1 MSDPREYNYI
11 SANNGLQVSIGS
23 YWDSSQTWTSGST
36 KAAALPVDLTN
47 LVLSGNILLSD
58 GTEFPLVEVLVD
70 GTTGIKVN
78 ADRTTG
84 QYTIQVSEADSGSL
98 TVTIVGIYD
107 IRYTDL
113 TPITKVLNKGKIE
126 FQLTASS

>member
-11 SANNGLQVSIGS
+11 SSNNGLQVSIGS
-23 YWDSSQTWTSGST
+23 YWDSSQTWTSGLT

-58 GTEFPLVEVLVD
+58 GTQFPLVEVLVD

-98 TVTIVGIYD
+98 TADIIGIYD

>member
-23 YWDSSQTWTSGST
+23 YWDSSQTWARGLT

-98 TVTIVGIYD
+98 TADIIGIYD

>member
-23 YWDSSQTWTSGST
+23 YWDSSQTWTSGLT

-78 ADRTTG
+78 TDRTTG

>member
-23 YWDSSQTWTSGST
+23 YWDSSQTWTSGLT

-58 GTEFPLVEVLVD
+58 GTQFPLVEVLVD

-98 TVTIVGIYD
+98 TVTIIGIYD

>member
-11 SANNGLQVSIGS
+11 SSNNGLQVSIGS
-23 YWDSSQTWTSGST
+23 YWDSSQTWTSGLT

-58 GTEFPLVEVLVD
+58 GTQFPLVEVLVD

-98 TVTIVGIYD
+98 TVTIIGIYD

>member
-23 YWDSSQTWTSGST
+23 YWDSSQTWTSGLT

-58 GTEFPLVEVLVD
+58 GTEFPLVEVLID

-78 ADRTTG
+78 EDRTK
-84 QYTIQVSEADSGSL
+84 YLKQVSQYNL
-98 TVTIVGIYD
+98 F
-107 IRYTDL
+107 TDQA
-113 TPITKVLNKGKIE
+113 KVWFFYSKFTNNY
-126 FQLTASS
+126 F

>member
-23 YWDSSQTWTSGST
+23 YWDSSQTWTSGLT
-36 KAAALPVDLTN
+36 KAAALPVDLTS

-98 TVTIVGIYD
+98 TVMIVGIYD

>member
-23 YWDSSQTWTSGST
+23 YWDSSQTWTSGLT

-58 GTEFPLVEVLVD
+58 GTEFPLVEVLVN

-98 TVTIVGIYD
+98 TADIIGIYD

-126 FQLTASS
+126 FKLTASS